1 MSADFG
7 AAVGPLRPRLFAR
20 AMAMVR
26 HRAAADDLVQE
37 ALLRALEAWPRF
49 QPDASLEDAGVS
61 SWLHRIMANLLI
73 SEHRKSAHAAAKM
86 AEAGSEA
93 GRLTMGS
100 RGEPAA
106 GYLMG
111 RGLERALDQLDPDQ
125 RDVIVRYDLGGD
137 TYPEIARALGVRTGT
152 IHSRLHRAR
161 RRLAE
166 LLGEG

>member
-1 MSADFG
+1 MSAEFG

-37 ALLRALEAWPRF
+37 ALLRALEAWSRF
-49 QPDASLEDAGVS
+49 RPDPGCEDALA
-61 SWLHRIMANLLI
+61 SWLFRIMANLVI
-73 SEHRKSAHAAAKM
+73 SEHRKAAHAAAKM
-86 AEAGSEA
+86 AEAGSAAEQ
-93 GRLTMGS
+93 LTMGS

-106 GYLMG
+106 GELMG

-166 LLGEG
+166 LLGED